1 MAKIIGRP
9 TTGRDSRALIFR
21 MFTIVPFIKLIDSNG
36 ATEGGKYSTNFMIF
50 SCPDWF
56 RDWLSYKFVRVIS
69 RYISS
74 IERFKAAVESRIT
87 LIVAKIQ
94 GGKLAHTTS
103 RRYSFFYIVTFIRS
117 ITIARTAYSLV

>member
-1 MAKIIGRP
+1 MQTEISPIENDYGKLLLAKIIGRP

-94 GGKLAHTTS
+94 G
-103 RRYSFFYIVTFIRS
+103 
-117 ITIARTAYSLV
+117 